1 MDIINKLHSCFRE
14 VQGFEFGDDFVK
26 IFDVKTGKY
35 WKIVIEEYKPTPKD
49 PEKTILK
56 AQESTIVKKA
66 TKDTRKTWASI
77 LKERK

>member
-1 MDIINKLHSCFRE
+1 MDIINKIHSCFRE
-14 VQGFEFGDDFVK
+14 CEYFEFGEGFVK
-26 IFDVKTGKY
+26 FYDKDHKKHYKVT
-35 WKIVIEEYKPTPKD
+35 IEEEIKM

-56 AQESTIVKKA
+56 AQESTIAKKA